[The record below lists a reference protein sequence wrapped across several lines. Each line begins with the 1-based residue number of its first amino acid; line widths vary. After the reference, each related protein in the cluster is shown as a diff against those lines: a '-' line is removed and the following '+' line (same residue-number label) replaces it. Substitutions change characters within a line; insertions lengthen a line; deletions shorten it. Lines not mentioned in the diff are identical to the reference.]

1 MDNFEPQM
9 VIMFTIERLKLSE
22 N

>member
-9 VIMFTIERLKLSE
+9 VIMFTKERLKLSE